1 MVIKTNSVM
10 VFRPHIESHDVLI
23 QGKEYAG
30 DHHEMRP
37 HLDIPDSVLAE
48 LGWDFTTY
56 LSGSVLDGKIVI
68 QKDTDRYK
76 EEAERERERIEYEI
90 AEGEKLIETMQHTV
104 AEKKKKIEELKRLL
118 PK

>member
-1 MVIKTNSVM
+1 MASKAVM
-10 VFRPHIESHDVLI
+10 VFRPHIESHDVLVT
-23 QGKEYAG
+23 GKEYVG
-30 DHHEMRP
+30 DRHEMRP
-37 HLDIPDSVLAE
+37 HLDIPDGVLTE

-76 EEAERERERIEYEI
+76 EEAQRERERIEYEI
-90 AEGEKLIETMQHTV
+90 AEGEKLIETMQRTV
-104 AEKKKKIEELKRLL
+104 AEKKTKIEELKQML

>member
-1 MVIKTNSVM
+1 MAIKGAVGIFNP
-10 VFRPHIESHDVLI
+10 RIESHDVLI
-23 QGKEYAG
+23 RGQDYAG
-30 DHHEMRP
+30 DRHEQRP
-37 HLDIPDSVLAE
+37 HLDIPDSVLKE

-56 LSGSVLDGKIVI
+56 LSGSVFDGKIVI

-90 AEGEKLIETMQHTV
+90 AEGDKLIETLQHTV

>member
-1 MVIKTNSVM
+1 MAIKGAVGIFT
-10 VFRPHIESHDVLI
+10 PHIESHDVLI
-23 QGKEYAG
+23 TGQEYSG

-37 HLDIPDSVLAE
+37 HLDIPDSVLAS

-56 LSGSVLDGKIVI
+56 LSGTILDGKIVI
-68 QKDTDRYK
+68 KKDTDRYK

-90 AEGEKLIETMQHTV
+90 AEGEKLIETMQHIV
-104 AEKKKKIEELKRLL
+104 AEKKEKIEELKRLL